1 MTLFDYP
8 DYPDQDEKSKEDK
21 KEKTENR
28 QFTVTV
34 GVHDRNRVMVLV
46 VDDTWKA
53 VSGIT
58 LPIEDAK
65 VLFSLLDT
73 AIKSIETVDTE

>member
-1 MTLFDYP
+1 MALFDYP
-8 DYPDQDEKSKEDK
+8 DLDEKTKEEK
-21 KEKTENR
+21 EEKTENR

-34 GVHDRNRVMVLV
+34 GVYDRNRVMVLV
-46 VDDTWKA
+46 VDDKWKA

-73 AIKSIETVDTE
+73 AIKSIETTDTE

>member
-1 MTLFDYP
+1 MALFDYP
-8 DYPDQDEKSKEDK
+8 DRGEKSKEEK
-21 KEKTENR
+21 EEKTENR

-34 GVHDRNRVMVLV
+34 GVQDRNRVMVLV

-53 VSGIT
+53 VSGVT

-65 VLFSLLDT
+65 LLLSLLDT
-73 AIKSIETVDTE
+73 AIKSIEITDTE

>member
-1 MTLFDYP
+1 MALFDYP
-8 DYPDQDEKSKEDK
+8 NRDEKSKEEKEEK
-21 KEKTENR
+21 KENR

-34 GVHDRNRVMVLV
+34 GVNERNRVMVLV

-53 VSGIT
+53 VSGVT

-73 AIKSIETVDTE
+73 AIKSIETTDTE

>member
-1 MTLFDYP
+1 MALFDYP
-8 DYPDQDEKSKEDK
+8 DRDEKSKEEK
-21 KEKTENR
+21 EEKTENR

-34 GVHDRNRVMVLV
+34 GVYDRNRVMVLV

-53 VSGIT
+53 VSGVT

-65 VLFSLLDT
+65 MLLSLLDT
-73 AIKSIETVDTE
+73 AIKSIETTDTE

>member
-1 MTLFDYP
+1 MALFDYP
-8 DYPDQDEKSKEDK
+8 DRDEKSKEEK
-21 KEKTENR
+21 KENR

-34 GVHDRNRVMVLV
+34 GINERNRVMVLV

-53 VSGIT
+53 VSGVT

-73 AIKSIETVDTE
+73 AIKSIETTDTE

>member
-1 MTLFDYP
+1 MALFDYP
-8 DYPDQDEKSKEDK
+8 DRGEKSKEE
-21 KEKTENR
+21 KEENR

-34 GVHDRNRVMVLV
+34 GVNERNRVMVLV

-53 VSGIT
+53 VSGVT

-65 VLFSLLDT
+65 VLLSLLDT
-73 AIKSIETVDTE
+73 AIKSIETTDTE

>member
-1 MTLFDYP
+1 MALFDYP
-8 DYPDQDEKSKEDK
+8 DRDEKSKEEK
-21 KEKTENR
+21 EEKTENR

-34 GVHDRNRVMVLV
+34 GVNERNRVMVLV
-46 VDDTWKA
+46 VDETWKA

-65 VLFSLLDT
+65 ALLSLLDT
-73 AIKSIETVDTE
+73 AIKSIETTDTE

>member
-1 MTLFDYP
+1 MALFDYP
-8 DYPDQDEKSKEDK
+8 DRDEKSKEEK
-21 KEKTENR
+21 EEKTENR

-34 GVHDRNRVMVLV
+34 GVNDRNRVMVLV
-46 VDDTWKA
+46 VDDTWKT
-53 VSGIT
+53 VSGVT

-73 AIKSIETVDTE
+73 AIKSIESVETE

>member
-1 MTLFDYP
+1 MALFDYP
-8 DYPDQDEKSKEDK
+8 DRDEKTKEE
-21 KEKTENR
+21 KEENR

-34 GVHDRNRVMVLV
+34 GVNERNRVMVLV
-46 VDDTWKA
+46 VDETWKA

-65 VLFSLLDT
+65 LLLSLLDT
-73 AIKSIETVDTE
+73 AIKFIEITDTE

>member
-1 MTLFDYP
+1 MALFDYP
-8 DYPDQDEKSKEDK
+8 NRDEKSKEEK
-21 KEKTENR
+21 EEKTENR

-34 GVHDRNRVMVLV
+34 GVYDRNRVMVLV

-53 VSGIT
+53 VSGVT

-65 VLFSLLDT
+65 LLLSLLDT
-73 AIKSIETVDTE
+73 AIKSIETTDTE

>member
-1 MTLFDYP
+1 MALFDYP
-8 DYPDQDEKSKEDK
+8 DRGEKSKEEK
-21 KEKTENR
+21 EEKEEKTENR

-46 VDDTWKA
+46 VDDKWKA
-53 VSGIT
+53 VSGVT

-65 VLFSLLDT
+65 VLLSLLDT
-73 AIKSIETVDTE
+73 AIKSIETVETE

>member
-1 MTLFDYP
+1 MALFDYP
-8 DYPDQDEKSKEDK
+8 DRDKKSKEEK
-21 KEKTENR
+21 EEKEEKTENR

-34 GVHDRNRVMVLV
+34 GVNERNRVMVLV
-46 VDDTWKA
+46 VDETWKA

-65 VLFSLLDT
+65 ALLSLLDT
-73 AIKSIETVDTE
+73 AIKSIETTDTE

>member
-1 MTLFDYP
+1 MALFDYP
-8 DYPDQDEKSKEDK
+8 DRDEKTKEEK
-21 KEKTENR
+21 KENR

-34 GVHDRNRVMVLV
+34 GVNERNRVMVLV

-53 VSGIT
+53 VSGVT

-65 VLFSLLDT
+65 TLLSLLDT
-73 AIKSIETVDTE
+73 AIKSIETTDTE

>member
-1 MTLFDYP
+1 MALFDYP
-8 DYPDQDEKSKEDK
+8 DRDEKTKEEK
-21 KEKTENR
+21 KENR

-53 VSGIT
+53 VSGVT

-65 VLFSLLDT
+65 VLLSLLDT
-73 AIKSIETVDTE
+73 AIKSIETTDTE

>member
-1 MTLFDYP
+1 MALFDYP
-8 DYPDQDEKSKEDK
+8 NRDEKSKEEK
-21 KEKTENR
+21 EEKTENR

-53 VSGIT
+53 VSGVT

-65 VLFSLLDT
+65 TLLSLLDT
-73 AIKSIETVDTE
+73 AIKSIETTDTE

>member
-1 MTLFDYP
+1 MALFDYP
-8 DYPDQDEKSKEDK
+8 DRDEKSKEE
-21 KEKTENR
+21 KEENR

-46 VDDTWKA
+46 VDDKWKA
-53 VSGIT
+53 VSGVT

-73 AIKSIETVDTE
+73 AIKSIETTDTE

>member
-1 MTLFDYP
+1 MALFDYP
-8 DYPDQDEKSKEDK
+8 DLDEKTKE
-21 KEKTENR
+21 EKTENR

-46 VDDTWKA
+46 VDDKWKA

-73 AIKSIETVDTE
+73 AIKSIETTDTE

>member
-1 MTLFDYP
+1 MALFDYH
-8 DYPDQDEKSKEDK
+8 DRDEKSKEEK
-21 KEKTENR
+21 EEKTENR

-34 GVHDRNRVMVLV
+34 GVNERNRVMVLV
-46 VDDTWKA
+46 VDETWKA
-53 VSGIT
+53 VSGVT

-73 AIKSIETVDTE
+73 AIKSIETTDTE

>member
-1 MTLFDYP
+1 MALFDYP
-8 DYPDQDEKSKEDK
+8 DLDEKTKEEK
-21 KEKTENR
+21 EEKEEKTENR

-34 GVHDRNRVMVLV
+34 GVNDLNRVMVLV

-53 VSGIT
+53 VSGVT

>member
-1 MTLFDYP
+1 MALFDYP
-8 DYPDQDEKSKEDK
+8 DRGEKSKEEK
-21 KEKTENR
+21 EEKEEKTENR

-34 GVHDRNRVMVLV
+34 GVYDRNRVMVLV

-53 VSGIT
+53 VSGVT

-73 AIKSIETVDTE
+73 AIKSIEAVDTE

>member
-1 MTLFDYP
+1 MALFDYP
-8 DYPDQDEKSKEDK
+8 DRDEKSKEEK
-21 KEKTENR
+21 KENR

-34 GVHDRNRVMVLV
+34 GVNERNRVMVLV

-53 VSGIT
+53 VSGVT

-73 AIKSIETVDTE
+73 AIKSIETTDTE

>member
-1 MTLFDYP
+1 MALFDYP
-8 DYPDQDEKSKEDK
+8 DRDEKSKEE
-21 KEKTENR
+21 KEGHR

-34 GVHDRNRVMVLV
+34 GVYDRNCVMVLV
-46 VDDTWKA
+46 VDDKWKA

-73 AIKSIETVDTE
+73 AIKSIETTDTE

>member
-1 MTLFDYP
+1 MALFDYP
-8 DYPDQDEKSKEDK
+8 DRDEKSKEEKEEK
-21 KEKTENR
+21 KENR

-34 GVHDRNRVMVLV
+34 GVYDRNRVMVLV
-46 VDDTWKA
+46 VDDKWKA
-53 VSGIT
+53 VSGVT

-73 AIKSIETVDTE
+73 AIKSIETTDTE

>member
-1 MTLFDYP
+1 MALFDYP
-8 DYPDQDEKSKEDK
+8 DRDEKSKEEK
-21 KEKTENR
+21 EEKTENR

-46 VDDTWKA
+46 VDDTWKT
-53 VSGIT
+53 VSGVT

-65 VLFSLLDT
+65 MLFSLLET
-73 AIKSIETVDTE
+73 AIKSIEAVETE

>member
-1 MTLFDYP
+1 MALFDYP
-8 DYPDQDEKSKEDK
+8 DRDEKSKEEK
-21 KEKTENR
+21 EEKTENR

-34 GVHDRNRVMVLV
+34 GVYDRNCVMVLV

-53 VSGIT
+53 VSGVT

-65 VLFSLLDT
+65 TLLSLLDT
-73 AIKSIETVDTE
+73 AIKSIEATDTE

>member
-1 MTLFDYP
+1 MALFDYP
-8 DYPDQDEKSKEDK
+8 NRDEKSKEEK
-21 KEKTENR
+21 EEKTENR

-34 GVHDRNRVMVLV
+34 GVQDRNRVMVLV

-53 VSGIT
+53 VSGVT

-65 VLFSLLDT
+65 VLLSLLDT
-73 AIKSIETVDTE
+73 TIKSIEAVDTE